1 MTITQEEKESIK
13 GKTSKP
19 MLWLA
24 IVSMCM
30 IFGGLTS
37 AYMVR
42 RGDPGWLVFELPKL
56 FYVSTAIIIIS
67 SFTMIWAVQSARKD
81 NFFGV
86 KAGVVLT
93 FLLGIVFIVCQFKAW
108 DSLVAQGVFLTGSSS
123 NPAGSFL
130 YVITGAHLVHLL
142 GGIIILI
149 FICINAFRH
158 IYHSKNLL
166 GLQLGSIYWHFLD
179 LLWLYLFLFLYF
191 TH

>member
-1 MTITQEEKESIK
+1 
-13 GKTSKP
+13 

>member
-1 MTITQEEKESIK
+1 MDISVEETQVIK
-13 GKTSKP
+13 SKAAKP

-42 RGDPGWLVFELPKL
+42 RGDPGWLIFELPKL
-56 FYVSTAIIIIS
+56 FYVSTAIIITS
-67 SFTMIWAVQSARKD
+67 SFTMIWTMQSARK
-81 NFFGV
+81 NNYFGV
-86 KAGVVLT
+86 KAGIVLT
-93 FLLGIVFIVCQFKAW
+93 LFLGIAFIVCQFKAW
-108 DSLVAQGVFLTGSSS
+108 DSLVAKGVFLTGSSS
-123 NPAGSFL
+123 NPSGSFL
-130 YVITGAHLVHLL
+130 YVISGAHLVHLL
-142 GGIIILI
+142 GGIIMLL
-149 FICINAFRH
+149 FVCINAFSH

-179 LLWLYLFLFLYF
+179 LLWIYLFLFLYF